1 MQDNFEIPNYN
12 DSIML
17 QKQIVKG
24 HGDTGEGGHGHAE
37 KMVSSYHK
45 KCMAGTK
52 GLCCQFLCLPDHRY
66 RMAQVI

>member
-24 HGDTGEGGHGHAE
+24 HGHAE
-37 KMVSSYHK
+37 KMV
-45 KCMAGTK
+45 A
-52 GLCCQFLCLPDHRY
+52 
-66 RMAQVI
+66 

>member
-17 QKQIVKG
+17 QKLIVKG

-37 KMVSSYHK
+37 KMV
-45 KCMAGTK
+45 A
-52 GLCCQFLCLPDHRY
+52 
-66 RMAQVI
+66 